1 MRVTTRSVLVAL
13 ALLCV
18 AAVGAALFTQHV
30 WDMRPC
36 PWCILQRVIFLLIAL
51 LLLLGAFLP
60 GRVAF
65 VGLGVLAALCGI
77 AAALYQH
84 FVAAKSTSCN
94 LTLADKIVSGL
105 GLDRLL
111 PPVFE
116 VKASC
121 ADAAVDLL
129 HLPYE
134 FWSLGLYVLL
144 ALGAVW
150 ALRLPTRP

>member
-1 MRVTTRSVLVAL
+1 MKLTQRSTLVAL
-13 ALLCV
+13 ALLCI
-18 AAVGAALFTQHV
+18 AAVAAALFTQHV
-30 WDMRPC
+30 WDMQPC
-36 PWCILQRVIFLLIAL
+36 PWCILQRVIFLLIAA

-65 VGLGVLAALCGI
+65 VGLAVLAALSGV

-94 LTLADKIVSGL
+94 LTLADKIISGI
-105 GLDRLL
+105 GLDKLL

-134 FWSLGLYVLL
+134 FWSLGLYVIV
-144 ALGAVW
+144 AAGAVW
-150 ALRLPTRP
+150 ALRLR

>member
-1 MRVTTRSVLVAL
+1 MKLSQRSALVAL
-13 ALLCV
+13 ALLCLV
-18 AAVGAALFTQHV
+18 AVGAALVSQHV
-30 WDMRPC
+30 FDMQPC
-36 PWCILQRVIFLLIAL
+36 PWCILQRVIFVLIAG

-60 GRVAF
+60 GRFAF
-65 VGLGVLAALCGI
+65 VGLAVLAALAGI

-94 LTLADKIVSGL
+94 LTLADKIVSGI
-105 GLDRLL
+105 GLDKLL

-116 VKASC
+116 VRASC

-134 FWSLGLYVLL
+134 FWSLGLYVVL
-144 ALGAVW
+144 AVMAIW
-150 ALRLPTRP
+150 ALRLPRS

>member
-1 MRVTTRSVLVAL
+1 MKLSQRGVLVAL
-13 ALLCV
+13 ALLCL

-30 WDMRPC
+30 WDMQPC
-36 PWCILQRVIFLLIAL
+36 PWCILQRVIFLLIAA

-65 VGLGVLAALCGI
+65 VGLAVLAALGGI

-94 LTLADKIVSGL
+94 LTLADKIVSGI
-105 GLDRLL
+105 GLDKLL

-116 VKASC
+116 VRASC

-129 HLPYE
+129 HVPYE
-134 FWSLGLYVLL
+134 FWSLGLYVVL
-144 ALGAVW
+144 AVAAVW
-150 ALRLPTRP
+150 ALRLR

>member
-1 MRVTTRSVLVAL
+1 MKLTSRSALVAL
-13 ALLCV
+13 ALLCLAAV
-18 AAVGAALFTQHV
+18 AAALVSQHV
-30 WDMRPC
+30 FDMQPC
-36 PWCILQRVIFLLIAL
+36 PWCILQRVIFVLIAV

-60 GRVAF
+60 GRIAF
-65 VGLGVLAALCGI
+65 VGLAVLAALAGI

-94 LTLADKIVSGL
+94 LTLADKIVSGI
-105 GLDRLL
+105 GLDKLL

-116 VKASC
+116 VRASC

-144 ALGAVW
+144 AVAAVW
-150 ALRLPTRP
+150 ALRLR

>member
-1 MRVTTRSVLVAL
+1 MKLTTRSVLVGL
-13 ALLCV
+13 ALLCI
-18 AAVGAALFTQHV
+18 AAVGAALFTQYM
-30 WDMRPC
+30 WEMQPC

-60 GRVAF
+60 GRFAF
-65 VGLGVLAALCGI
+65 VGLAVLAAMSGI

-94 LTLADKIVSGL
+94 LTLADKIVSGI
-105 GLDRLL
+105 GLDKLL

-116 VKASC
+116 VRASC

-129 HLPYE
+129 GLPYE
-134 FWSLGLYVLL
+134 FWSLGLFVVI
-144 ALGAVW
+144 AATAVW
-150 ALRLPTRP
+150 ALRSR